1 VAEVF
6 LNHNQAMQL
15 KIKKLHPD
23 AKIPSYAHPGDAGMD
38 LYALERMEIAPG
50 QRVQIRTGIATEFPT
65 GYVGLFWDK
74 SGLSHKHGLKTLGG
88 VLDAGYRG
96 ELMVG
101 MVNLSSETYILEK
114 HHKVCQML
122 LQPVIFPEVIEADE
136 LSDSARGQG
145 GFGSSG
151 K

>member
-1 VAEVF
+1 MFE
-6 LNHNQAMQL
+6 L

-38 LYALERMEIAPG
+38 IYALERVEIAPG
-50 QRVQIRTGIATEFPT
+50 QRVQVRTGIATEFPH

-96 ELMVG
+96 ELLVG
-101 MVNLSSETYILEK
+101 MVNLSRETYLLEK
-114 HHKVCQML
+114 HHKVAQML
-122 LQPVIFPEVIEADE
+122 MQPVIFPKVVETEE
-136 LSDSARGQG
+136 LSGTDRGEG
-145 GFGSSG
+145 GFGSTG